1 MSTFTSNNIIPSDVP
16 ADQEP
21 TARSHVEPAS
31 KSRNKPQS
39 QRSNR
44 DQQPAATAD
53 ISTSAATTS
62 TGLDEA
68 NPSTLTTNNNISS
81 NAPVTATAAANTSHI
96 TPTNSSVPPPVVL
109 NNRGG
114 EARKRKIFNPDRV
127 DLCCC
132 GCNMNYDYSC
142 MSHCKGEDCDRLI
155 NRTCVPSTWLCSNCT
170 KMPRTDKQKS

>member
-1 MSTFTSNNIIPSDVP
+1 MPSAGSHIELTSK
-16 ADQEP
+16 
-21 TARSHVEPAS
+21 T
-31 KSRNKPQS
+31 RNKPQS

-44 DQQPAATAD
+44 DQQPAASG
-53 ISTSAATTS
+53 I
-62 TGLDEA
+62 GEA
-68 NPSTLTTNNNISS
+68 NSSTFSTNNNNISS
-81 NAPVTATAAANTSHI
+81 NASATATAVANTSHN

-170 KMPRTDKQKS
+170 NKMPRTDKQKS